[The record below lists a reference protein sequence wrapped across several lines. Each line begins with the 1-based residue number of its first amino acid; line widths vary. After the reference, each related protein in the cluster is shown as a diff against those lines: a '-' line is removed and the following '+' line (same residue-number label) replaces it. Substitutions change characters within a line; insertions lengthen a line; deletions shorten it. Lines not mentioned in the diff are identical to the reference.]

1 MNGNPDPKPGRWI
14 LPLIIVA
21 MMGFTYVFV
30 SSLEER
36 VPQET
41 DGGLDLPTLE
51 TTTTT
56 TVIIDTTTTTVGISA
71 RQAYADEMTGFLD
84 ELKQLTDDFTAINQE
99 FEDKAITYTVA
110 ESGMDAKIIEIQSW
124 YAAISAT
131 IAPGSEV
138 DLQLPHQD
146 IIDAALTP
154 VIEAEAA
161 LEGLRGPGAD
171 PRREAVIR
179 MADAVILFE
188 AKVNAAVAIAGTSS

>member
-36 VPQET
+36 VPPET

-56 TVIIDTTTTTVGISA
+56 AVIIDTTTTTVGISA
-71 RQAYADEMTGFLD
+71 RQAYANEMTGFLE

-110 ESGMDAKIIEIQSW
+110 ESGMDAKIIEIQAW

-188 AKVNAAVAIAGTSS
+188 AKVNAAVAIAGTPS

>member
-14 LPLIIVA
+14 LPLIIIA

-36 VPQET
+36 VPTEP
-41 DGGLDLPTLE
+41 DAGLDLPTLE

-56 TVIIDTTTTTVGISA
+56 LFAIDTTTTTTGPSI
-71 RQAYADEMTGFLD
+71 RGAYAEEMTGFLA
-84 ELKQLTDDFTAINQE
+84 ELKQLSTEFQAINQE
-99 FEDKAITYTVA
+99 FEEKAITYTVA
-110 ESGMDAKIIEIQSW
+110 ESGMESKIAEIQAW
-124 YAAISAT
+124 YAAIAASGV
-131 IAPGSEV
+131 PSSEP

-154 VIEAEAA
+154 LVESEAA

-171 PRREAVIR
+171 PRKEAVVR

-188 AKVNAAVAIAGTSS
+188 AKVNAAVAIAGS